1 MTTTVSKHQALEPLG
16 PIPKELAAIM
26 RAELPTLI
34 REIGEEIRR
43 SNPEHTKFLNGPYGR
58 AIQACVEQILSTFV
72 DQVADP
78 TTSTARRDE
87 MCRRLG
93 RCEALSG
100 HSLDTLRASFQIG
113 ARVALRAGKRVGK
126 RYSLS
131 PALMLAF
138 ADALFAYID
147 ELIEVAR
154 EGYVAVKAQ
163 TELIQQLESERRRLL
178 RLILAGPAAPR
189 AKVTELAERTGWP
202 LPDEVTMVALA
213 PDPQLMRDELDA
225 DALVDLSDPQPHLL
239 IPGTLDELRRASLET
254 ALSSTRAVIGLTV
267 PLEDAADSLRWAR
280 QALQLAETGIIE
292 DDGPL
297 IMCDDHLVTLWLLAD
312 PSLTEQLARR
322 QLAPLAELT
331 ETQRERLIETLRA
344 WHTTRG
350 NAVEMADLLHLHP
363 QTVRYRM
370 RNLERIFGSRRL
382 SDPDQRFATESVL
395 RALLLREKA
404 TVLPLARQL
413 AAGQKPSLSRSL
425 G

>member
-1 MTTTVSKHQALEPLG
+1 MTTSATKPEVFEPLG
-16 PIPKELAAIM
+16 PIPKELATIM
-26 RAELPTLI
+26 RPELPSLI

-43 SNPEHTKFLNGPYGR
+43 AIPEHTKFLNGPYGR
-58 AIQACVEQILSTFV
+58 AIQACVEQILITFV
-72 DQVADP
+72 EQVNDP
-78 TTSTARRDE
+78 AASTARRDE

-113 ARVALRAGKRVGK
+113 ARVALRRAKRIGK

-131 PALMLAF
+131 PSLMLSF
-138 ADALFAYID
+138 ADALFAYMD
-147 ELIEVAR
+147 ELVEVSR
-154 EGYVAVKAQ
+154 EGYVAIKAQ
-163 TELIQQLESERRRLL
+163 TELNEQMENERRRLL
-178 RLILAGPAAPR
+178 RLVLAGPAAPR

-202 LPDEVTMVALA
+202 LPDEVTLVALA
-213 PDPQLMRDELDA
+213 PDPQLMREELDA
-225 DALVDLSDPQPHLL
+225 DALVDLTDPQPHLL
-239 IPGTLDELRRASLET
+239 IPGPMDDLRHATLET

-267 PLEDAADSLRWAR
+267 PLDDAGDSLRWAR

-292 DDGPL
+292 AGPL
-297 IMCDDHLVTLWLLAD
+297 IPCEEHLVTLWLLAD
-312 PSLTEQLARR
+312 PALTEQLARR

-395 RALLLREKA
+395 RALRLREKA

-413 AAGQKPSLSRSL
+413 RPAQDRSLSRTY